1 MIKKDGDCMAD
12 IRYIQIR
19 QIIFFYLLLC
29 ITVGYTVVRIQDNF
43 FVCLFSF
50 FTVLLC
56 EFFVPSMKRDLDYS
70 ELLHT
75 MMYYFSMYIWGV
87 DCLFNPNNYGFRL
100 CLPIRIFAIVGT
112 ILIIFLRKKD
122 YQNVLKGSISKIPI
136 QRKEFINELTASG
149 IALLSEELYFTA
161 FLIGRLQTKGIVCSV
176 FTSTILFVLSHYLNR
191 WASKMFSLKDYLFI
205 LVLAIFKGVIFYYT
219 RDVMLTILIHFV
231 YNSSEFIVLVKRLR
245 LKNSGLNNVSMFD
258 DYE

>member
-1 MIKKDGDCMAD
+1 MKKDGDCMAD
-12 IRYIQIR
+12 TRYIQIR

-29 ITVGYTVVRIQDNF
+29 ITVRYTIVRIQDNY

-56 EFFVPSMKRDLDYS
+56 VFFVPSMKRELNYS
-70 ELLHT
+70 EFLHT
-75 MMYYFSMYIWGV
+75 MMYYFSMYIWGG
-87 DCLFNPNNYGFRL
+87 DCLFNANNYGFRL
-100 CLPIRIFAIVGT
+100 CLPIRIFAIVG
-112 ILIIFLRKKD
+112 IVLIILLRKND
-122 YQNVLKGSISKIPI
+122 YKNVLMGSISKIPI
-136 QRKEFINELTASG
+136 QRKEFVNELTASG
-149 IALLSEELYFTA
+149 IALVSEELYFTA
-161 FLIGRLQTKGIVCSV
+161 FLIGRLHTKGIVCSV
-176 FTSTILFVLSHYLNR
+176 FTSAILFALSHFLNR

-205 LVLAIFKGVIFYYT
+205 LVLAIFKGIVFYYT
-219 RDVMLTILIHFV
+219 RDIMLTIIIHFI